1 MVSLI
6 QFLSAQKF
14 ERLNR
19 SIAAGHFDVYC
30 GQSHFNKTLKS
41 QLDFL
46 QRIVP
51 VGSISPASEVI
62 NLVDV

>member
-1 MVSLI
+1 MASLI
-6 QFLSAQKF
+6 QLLLAQKS
-14 ERLNR
+14 EPLNR

-30 GQSHFNKTLKS
+30 GKSHFNKTLKS

-51 VGSISPASEVI
+51 VSSIGPASEVT
-62 NLVDV
+62 NLVDI